1 VSVDGILNIFK
12 PAGRTSFSVV
22 SLLRRLSGERRV
34 GHTGTLDPEA
44 TGVLV
49 ICFGQGTKV
58 IRFLAKAR
66 KTYQAEVEL
75 GVATDSYDATGR
87 MVQKGDPSSVSRD
100 QVEQVLNSFRGSIEQ
115 VPPMYSAIKCEGK
128 RLYRLAWEGIEV
140 PRKPRAVQIFH
151 LELLRWQSPVA
162 SIEVECSAGTYIRSL
177 AQDIGVALGCGA
189 HLKKLVRL
197 KSEPFHIS
205 EAVSLPLIEE
215 AFHHGYW
222 DRFLYPVDEVL
233 LGWEATILSRENE
246 ALVGDGKLVSLRDER
261 LLAQP
266 VNRCRAYSVDGRF
279 LAVLR
284 QETQGLWHPEKVF
297 HSVDCRSAPCSAQP
311 LARYL
316 S

>member
-1 VSVDGILNIFK
+1 MSVDGILNIFK

-49 ICFGQGTKV
+49 VCFGQATKV
-58 IRFLAKAR
+58 IRFLAKVR
-66 KTYQAEVEL
+66 KTYQAEIEL
-75 GVATDSYDATGR
+75 GVATDSYDATG
-87 MVQKGDPSSVSRD
+87 MVVKRGDPSSVSRE
-100 QVEQVLNSFRGSIEQ
+100 QVEQTLDSFRGPIEQ
-115 VPPMYSAIKCEGK
+115 VPPMYSALKYEGK

-140 PRKPRAVQIFH
+140 PRKPRAVQIFR
-151 LELLRWQSPVA
+151 LELLEWQSPVV

-177 AQDIGVALGCGA
+177 AQDIGAAIGCGA
-189 HLKKLVRL
+189 HLRKLVRL

-215 AFHHGYW
+215 AFHLGYW
-222 DRFLYPVDEVL
+222 HRFLYPIDEVL
-233 LGWEATILSRENE
+233 LGWEVTILSKENE
-246 ALVGDGKLVSLRDER
+246 ALVGNGKLVSLGDER
-261 LLAQP
+261 LLAHP

-284 QETQGLWHPEKVF
+284 QENQGLWHPEKVF
-297 HSVDCRSAPCSAQP
+297 HSVDRNNVSCSAQP
-311 LARYL
+311 LNP
-316 S
+316 

>member
-1 VSVDGILNIFK
+1 MNKVSVDGILNIFK
-12 PAGRTSFSVV
+12 PSGRTSFSVV

-49 ICFGQGTKV
+49 VCFGQATKV
-58 IRFLAKAR
+58 IRFLARAK
-66 KTYQAEVEL
+66 KTYQAEIEL
-75 GVATDSYDATGR
+75 GLATDSYDATGR
-87 MVQKGDPSSVSRD
+87 VVKRGDPSSVNRD
-100 QVEQVLNSFRGSIEQ
+100 QVEQVLNCFRGPIEQ
-115 VPPMYSAIKCEGK
+115 VPPMYSAVKREGK

-140 PRKPRAVQIFH
+140 PRKPRTVQIFR
-151 LELLRWQSPVA
+151 LELMEWQSPIA

-197 KSEPFHIS
+197 KNEPFHIS

-222 DRFLYPVDEVL
+222 DRFLYPIDEVL
-233 LGWEATILSRENE
+233 LGWEATILSKENE
-246 ALVGDGKLVSLRDER
+246 MLVDKGRTVCLQGER
-261 LLAQP
+261 LLAHP
-266 VNRCRAYSVDGRF
+266 VNRCRAYSADGRF

-284 QETQGLWHPEKVF
+284 QETIGLWHPEKVF
-297 HSVDCRSAPCSAQP
+297 HSIH
-311 LARYL
+311 L
-316 S
+316 